1 MGVSFI
7 VFFMSDCSTL
17 PKPDSKTTASP
28 HLTSNQLS
36 PSRSIH
42 SRDITMREVLHLQ
55 VDGMMC
61 QRNCGS
67 TVQKALLLVGSTSVA
82 DFSEQRAAVIGAT
95 SADDAVEAVEMVGF
109 DARIIPN
116 VQTYFQDLYYSNKG
130 DFFIPEATNTVV
142 RIKNIQGNLDVGLL
156 RQSLG
161 CLDYHC
167 VLDDNRNT
175 TLTVCFKE
183 IGGHLH
189 DNVRSAIEQQECT
202 IAIESITSPPIQAP
216 MDNELILQIGGM
228 SCAVCTGRVERAL
241 QQVIPDDLDCRI
253 SVILA
258 NGTAVIEGEEPNVM
272 AEACVKA
279 VRDAGY
285 ECEAIQNDDETR
297 IVSSEQLENAIET
310 EVRSWRR
317 LLLFAVAL
325 TAPLILVHRYSMH
338 HQRYLNFFVFVQF
351 LLSTAVQVVVGKR
364 FYVSAYHGWLDNVL
378 GMDFLVCLG
387 TTASY
392 SYSVIVMMMVLFAA
406 SKLEPTF
413 MTSAMLLTFVSLGK
427 FLESRAKG
435 KTTSALQTL
444 MELQPLFAYRVVQSD
459 KSKKIDLASIPT
471 EEISIKEVKVGD
483 LLKVFPGSRIPADG
497 EVVQISA
504 GQKGGLSED
513 PWAYVDESALTGEP
527 FPVAKQPGDQV
538 TGSTVNQ
545 LSAILMQVTAVGE
558 ATALSKIV
566 RLMERAQR
574 NKAPIQAYADRV
586 ACVFA
591 PVVLVLA
598 GVTFVAWLVF
608 NANVSS
614 EERFFM
620 AFTSCISVIVIACPC
635 ALGLATP
642 TAVMVGTGMAAKQ
655 GTLIKGGAV
664 LESMHSVDTIIFDKT
679 GTLTTGKAVL
689 GSDCSNGLLAR
700 LPDGHPILQNLPKG
714 VERSNLALWLATC
727 AETQSEHPL
736 ANAIVNAAR
745 GKWGSDVTRSC
756 DGVTVDDFL
765 VSPGKGVSCV
775 VRMDGW
781 GSWEVRVGSS
791 TWTKSGQIDGNDTV
805 GDNEAADLRTRGQ
818 IAIYISVR
826 DISIDAAAPIVIGVF
841 GILDPVQN
849 EAASTV
855 AALLRLG
862 VDVWMC
868 TGDHNTTALAVAR
881 QIGIPEENVCA
892 GVTPEGKADLVTRLQ
907 RRERPIGRFRGS
919 AKRGRVAVV
928 GDGINDS
935 VALARAD
942 VGIAIG
948 TGTAVATKAADVVL
962 VRSSLHDV
970 VVALHLSRVVFR
982 RILLNFFWAMGYNVF
997 ALPFAAGVM
1006 YPFTDFRLPPE
1017 LAGLMM
1023 AFSSVSVVT
1032 SSLLLNR
1039 YRRPKILRNGSLKGG
1054 NGCLSLVE
1062 GAFNLVF
1069 SRFYQA
1075 SPAYENVPLG
1085 RWNDVE
1091 LV

>member
-1 MGVSFI
+1 M
-7 VFFMSDCSTL
+7 
-17 PKPDSKTTASP
+17 K
-28 HLTSNQLS
+28 N
-36 PSRSIH
+36 
-42 SRDITMREVLHLQ
+42 VLHLK
-55 VDGMMC
+55 VEGMMC

-67 TVQKALLLVGSTSVA
+67 TVQKALLLVGTASVA
-82 DFSEQRAAVIGAT
+82 NFSEHRAAVVGA
-95 SADDAVEAVEMVGF
+95 ANEEDAVDTVEAVGF
-109 DARIIPN
+109 DASIISN
-116 VQTYFQDLYYSNKG
+116 VQAYFQELYYNG
-130 DFFIPEATNTVV
+130 DCSTFTIPEATDTVV
-142 RIKNIQGNLDVGLL
+142 RIQNIKGKLDASSLK
-156 RQSLG
+156 QALG
-161 CLDYHC
+161 CLDLDIA
-167 VLDDNRNT
+167 VLDDLSR
-175 TLTVCFKE
+175 TLTVCFE
-183 IGGHLH
+183 GIGENFH
-189 DNVRSAIEQQECT
+189 DKVRST
-202 IAIESITSPPIQAP
+202 IESQGHIITVETSDTPSPPVQAP
-216 MDNELILQIGGM
+216 MENELVLQIGGM

-241 QQVIPDDLDCRI
+241 QQVMPDDLDCRI

-258 NGTAVIEGEEPNVM
+258 NGTAVIEGGDPEQL
-272 AEACVKA
+272 AESCVKA

-285 ECEAIQNDDETR
+285 DCEAIKNDDETR
-297 IVSSEQLENAIET
+297 ILSSEQLENAIES

-317 LLLFAVAL
+317 LLLFSVYF
-325 TAPLILVHRYSMH
+325 TVPLILVHRYAKYHPHPM
-338 HQRYLNFFVFVQF
+338 RLFVFVQF
-351 LLSTAVQVVVGKR
+351 LLSTAVQFVVGKR

-392 SYSVIVMMMVLFAA
+392 SYSVIVMVIIFVTT

-413 MTSAMLLTFVSLGK
+413 MTSAMLLSFVSLGK

-444 MELQPLFAYRVVQSD
+444 MELQPLFAYRVIQTETSRNM
-459 KSKKIDLASIPT
+459 DLASMPT
-471 EEISIKEVKVGD
+471 EEVSITEVKVGD
-483 LLKVFPGSRIPADG
+483 LLRVFPGSRIPTDG
-497 EVVQISA
+497 EVVQVSA
-504 GQKGGLSED
+504 GLKGESSKD

-527 FPVAKQPGDQV
+527 FPVAKQPGDEV

-545 LSAILMQVTAVGE
+545 LSALLIRVTAVGE

-591 PVVLVLA
+591 PTVLVLA
-598 GVTFVAWLVF
+598 GITFLAWLLF
-608 NANVSS
+608 NTNVSS

-679 GTLTTGKAVL
+679 GTLTSGKAVL
-689 GSDCSNGLLAR
+689 GTDCSSELLLR
-700 LPDGHPILQNLPKG
+700 LPAEHRVFQNLPTG
-714 VERSNLALWLATC
+714 VERSDIALWLATC

-736 ANAIVNAAR
+736 ANAVVNAAKGR
-745 GKWGSDVTRSC
+745 WGSDVTRSC
-756 DGVTVDDFL
+756 DGVSVDNFL
-765 VSPGKGVSCV
+765 VSPGKGVSCMV
-775 VRMDGW
+775 SKDGW
-781 GSWEVRVGSS
+781 GMWEVRVGSS
-791 TWTKSGQIDGNDTV
+791 AWAKPPPGEAGSTISSAHDPT

-818 IAIYISVR
+818 IAIFISVR
-826 DISIDAAAPIVIGVF
+826 DPSVETDSPIVLGVF
-841 GILDPVQN
+841 GILDPIQR

-855 AALLRLG
+855 ASLRRLG

-868 TGDHNTTALAVAR
+868 TGDHRTTALAVAR
-881 QIGIPEENVCA
+881 KIGIPEDNVCA
-892 GVTPEGKADLVTRLQ
+892 GITPEGKADLVTRLQ
-907 RRERPIGRFRGS
+907 RRERPKGRFQTG
-919 AKRGRVAVV
+919 KGGRVAVV

-1039 YRRPKILRNGSLKGG
+1039 YRRPKILQNGSLKGG
-1054 NGCLSLVE
+1054 NGCLSVVE
-1062 GAFNLVF
+1062 GAFNRLF
-1069 SRFYQA
+1069 SRFYKSSA
-1075 SPAYENVPLG
+1075 PYENVPLG
-1085 RWNDVE
+1085 NWNDVE